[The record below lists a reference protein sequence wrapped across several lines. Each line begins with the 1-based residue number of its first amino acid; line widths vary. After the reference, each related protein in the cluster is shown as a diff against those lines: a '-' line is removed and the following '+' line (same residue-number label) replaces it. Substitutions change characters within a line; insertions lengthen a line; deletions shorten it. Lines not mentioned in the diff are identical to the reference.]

1 MSESR
6 FLKLVVIGLLLLNA
20 GTLGYLL
27 LGGRGSGSAGA
38 EKMGEHPMHRHGPGG
53 PARFLR
59 ERLQLTDAQE
69 DQYRSMRHAH
79 HEEVVHIRSGIRA
92 VQRRLYALM
101 HDGTQPA
108 DNLAAAPLLD
118 SMAAAQRSIDSVTFT
133 HFQEL
138 RGICTPPQQQ
148 KFDEVIGEAL
158 EELR

>member
-27 LGGRGSGSAGA
+27 LGGGTGGGA
-38 EKMGEHPMHRHGPGG
+38 DETKSGEHTMHRGGPGG

-69 DQYRSMRHAH
+69 VQYRDMRDAH
-79 HEEVVHIRSGIRA
+79 RSAVIDIRAGIRGTR
-92 VQRRLYALM
+92 RRLYALM
-101 HDGTQPA
+101 HDGTQPS
-108 DNLAAAPLLD
+108 DGIAAAPLLD
-118 SMAAAQRSIDSVTFT
+118 SMATAQRRIDSVTFA
-133 HFQEL
+133 HFEEL
-138 RGICTPPQQQ
+138 RGICTAAQQR

>member
-27 LGGRGSGSAGA
+27 LGERGGNGGPRGG
-38 EKMGEHPMHRHGPGG
+38 MEHPVHRGGPGG

-69 DQYRSMRHAH
+69 SQYRDMRDSHRAS
-79 HEEVVHIRSGIRA
+79 VIQIRSRIRDA
-92 VQRRLYALM
+92 RRKLYGLM

-108 DNLAAAPLLD
+108 DSVAAVPLLD
-118 SMAAAQRSIDSVTFT
+118 SMAAAQREIDSVTFA

-138 RGICTPPQQQ
+138 RGICTPEQQ
-148 KFDEVIGEAL
+148 KKFDAVIEEAL
-158 EELR
+158 DELR

>member
-27 LGGRGSGSAGA
+27 LGGRSRGAAG
-38 EKMGEHPMHRHGPGG
+38 ETRGGEHVIHRGDPGG

-59 ERLQLTDAQE
+59 ERLQLTDEQE
-69 DQYRSMRHAH
+69 AQYRDMRDAH
-79 HEEVVHIRSGIRA
+79 RSAVIDIRA
-92 VQRRLYALM
+92 GARATRRRLYALM
-101 HDGTQPA
+101 HDGTQPT
-108 DNLAAAPLLD
+108 DSLAAAPLLD
-118 SMAAAQRSIDSVTFT
+118 SMAAAQRKIDSVTFA

-138 RGICTPPQQQ
+138 RGICTAPQQQ